1 LGWQSAG
8 NDPRVRRRALAAA
21 AVVPMGLVLYSAYVH
36 SLSGS
41 PLEWVY
47 SIQRWNYSIAGSP
60 ITPVVNLVMALLTR
74 PYEYLTTDPLAPY
87 DVLNGVTGVVFILS
101 LPFVGRRFGAA
112 YAVHMALNLW
122 LPLSSGIFEG
132 VGRYCAV
139 LFPFYFVMATTRPFI
154 LRKGFLVVSAALYML
169 CLTLFTKLHPIF

>member
-1 LGWQSAG
+1 
-8 NDPRVRRRALAAA
+8 
-21 AVVPMGLVLYSAYVH
+21 MGCFSDGVFFI
-36 SLSGS
+36 
-41 PLEWVY
+41 VY
-47 SIQRWNYSIAGSP
+47 HDGA
-60 ITPVVNLVMALLTR
+60 
-74 PYEYLTTDPLAPY
+74 
-87 DVLNGVTGVVFILS
+87 
-101 LPFVGRRFGAA
+101 RRFGAA
-112 YAVHMALNLW
+112 FVVHMVLNLW